1 MPKTHLS
8 DCEATITKRR
18 RARRHWRSRVS
29 VRGGQMGTKP
39 LPSVQLH
46 SDLNSDVNSISKSG
60 DLASPHTLE
69 DQKEKRVGE
78 EEREGL
84 AEIYYLARKHYGER
98 GASVAAKA
106 LNAGR
111 SAS

>member
-1 MPKTHLS
+1 M
-8 DCEATITKRR
+8 E
-18 RARRHWRSRVS
+18 
-29 VRGGQMGTKP
+29 TKP

-111 SAS
+111 SASEVMEIMAEEIEAGAVGDADYLGSALLYGEWSRW